1 MFKPSSGHHPRRRLH
16 LRSFVTPLLCAA
28 IVVASGALT
37 TFNAARD
44 LWLFDYRLHDLLP
57 VKTDTALGFVLVG
70 LALALRCLSPS
81 RRALRMANVGL
92 LSLLSLAVV
101 LLGIGALAQYLF
113 GLRTALATVLGDF
126 GYAGAVHAGHMAP
139 LVAIGFVLAG
149 LSILLMDYRSRHGH
163 YLAEYGAFI
172 LAGVMCIPLI
182 GHLYNV
188 MSIEESAQV
197 MAPYISIAF
206 CVLSLGILTA
216 RRDHPLMSLWNS
228 TSPGGPL
235 LRRLLPN
242 SVILLVCLD
251 FMVKWGV
258 QNQLYGSEMAS
269 PLLILLS
276 SSLLFVM
283 FCRTASL
290 LNREYEG
297 RRMGEAALAESNALL
312 RAVSDSTPDA
322 IFVKDETGRMIFANP
337 AQLRLLGKE
346 HDDVIGSRSSELY
359 ENPVDAEAVDREDQ
373 RVLES
378 GEARAFEATMQF
390 PHGERTLHSTKAPW
404 RNAEGEVMGLVGIS
418 TDITER
424 KQMEMALKAH
434 ETQLEA
440 LVAARTVE
448 VSELI
453 GHLETTREEEKRSI
467 ARELHDDLGSAL
479 TALNM
484 HLSLLFQQMPNEPKF
499 AERAAKIKTLLTSIT
514 GATRRIQIGLRPD
527 KLDVFGIKV
536 AITEQAAEFEK
547 YSSVRCEASVP
558 DDALHYAP
566 RVDIALFRMVQEALN
581 NIAKHAQAT
590 HVDVVLDDTDD
601 EIMLSVRDNGIGI
614 PAGRS
619 GTLTHGLRGM
629 RERAGYLGGSVR
641 INSAAGKGTVIVI
654 TIPKTEANI
663 QQPEQASDDTEIA
676 NG

>member
-1 MFKPSSGHHPRRRLH
+1 
-16 LRSFVTPLLCAA
+16 
-28 IVVASGALT
+28 VVATAALAM
-37 TFNAARD
+37 FNASRD
-44 LWLFDYRLHDLLP
+44 LWVFDYRLRDIVP
-57 VKTDTALGFVLVG
+57 MQADAVSGFALAG
-70 LALALRCLSPS
+70 LALALRCLAPS
-81 RRALRMANVGL
+81 RCALRTAFDL
-92 LSLLSLAVV
+92 SSSLLSMAVV
-101 LLGIGALAQYLF
+101 LLGAGVLCQYLF
-113 GLRTALATVLGDF
+113 GTPTGLEELLGRF
-126 GYAGAVHAGHMAP
+126 GYTLGAYASRMAP
-139 LVAIGFVLAG
+139 ITAVGFMLTG
-149 LSILLMDYRSRHGH
+149 LNILLMDYRSRRGN
-163 YLAEYGAFI
+163 YLAEYGAFAV
-172 LAGVMCIPLI
+172 AGVMCIPLI
-182 GHLYNV
+182 GQLYNV

-206 CVLSLGILTA
+206 FVLSIGILTA
-216 RRDHPLMSLWNS
+216 RPHHPLMSLWNS

-251 FMVKWGV
+251 FAIKWGV
-258 QNQLYGSEMAS
+258 QNHLYGSEMAS

-276 SSLLFVM
+276 SALLFVM
-283 FCRTASL
+283 FCRTAAL

-322 IFVKDETGRMIFANP
+322 IFVKDESGRMIFANP

-346 HDDVIGSRSSELY
+346 YDEVIGRHSSELY
-359 ENPVDAEAVDREDQ
+359 DNRADADAVDREDQ

-378 GEARAFEATMQF
+378 GEAMAFEATMRF
-390 PHGERTLHSTKAPW
+390 PHGQRTLHSTKAPW
-404 RNAEGEVMGLVGIS
+404 RNDKGEVMGLVGIS

-424 KQMEMALKAH
+424 KRMEMALKAH

-440 LVAARTVE
+440 LVAARTTE

-453 GHLETTREEEKRSI
+453 GHLETTREEEKRAI

-484 HLSLLFQQMPNEPKF
+484 HLSLLFQQMPDEPKF
-499 AERAAKIKTLLTSIT
+499 AERATRIKTLLTSIT

-536 AITEQAAEFEK
+536 AIAEQAAEFEK
-547 YSSVRCEASVP
+547 YSGVHCEASVP

-581 NIAKHAQAT
+581 NIAKHAEAT
-590 HVDVVLDDTDD
+590 HVNVVLDDTDD
-601 EIMLSVRDNGIGI
+601 EIILSVRDNGVGI
-614 PAGRS
+614 PPAKS
-619 GTLTHGLRGM
+619 GTVTHGLRGM

-654 TIPKTEANI
+654 TIPKTEANM
-663 QQPEQASDDTEIA
+663 QQPEPAGDDTEFA
-676 NG
+676 NR